1 MELKDHRPSRYDV
14 DPKTGLV
21 SPRQEGR
28 PTSKARPWCCPHDV
42 PADESCA
49 PCGRTGIRDAMREA
63 GIAVVEAT
71 DVITV
76 DQVLQAARLDVEYLR
91 GCCHGIATGT
101 VLGALVVGALCY
113 FLG

>member
-1 MELKDHRPSRYDV
+1 MELRDHRPSRYD
-14 DPKTGLV
+14 
-21 SPRQEGR
+21 
-28 PTSKARPWCCPHDV
+28 
-42 PADESCA
+42 A
-49 PCGRTGIRDAMREA
+49 PPLQDRHV
-63 GIAVVEAT
+63 IAVEAT

-76 DQVLQAARLDVEYLR
+76 DQVLQAARLDVEYFR